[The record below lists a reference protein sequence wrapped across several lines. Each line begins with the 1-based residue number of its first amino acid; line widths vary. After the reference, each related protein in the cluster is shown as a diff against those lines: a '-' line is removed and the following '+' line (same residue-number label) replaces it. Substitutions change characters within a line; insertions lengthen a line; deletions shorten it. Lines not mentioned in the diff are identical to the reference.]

1 LISLAGLAKILQRL
15 HIYRIEK
22 LLGCKPPRRLNQS
35 KALFGLDFISEFV
48 SAARSHRVLEHI
60 RNLHEKYD
68 YTFAANVLGDTF
80 FHTSE
85 PENIKAL
92 LSTQFADFSLGWK
105 RHRDF
110 SPLLGDGI
118 FTVDGPAWK
127 HSRDMLRPNF
137 TKVQLDGNLSTLE
150 KHFQLLLTQTPPDG
164 CPIDLQQLFLKLTMD
179 VSTEFLFGVS
189 TNSLSIKE
197 NDSMDI
203 FCQAFEDAQWGV
215 SLRPRL
221 GALNDYYTNP
231 KFTKACAI
239 VHGYVEDL
247 IECAL
252 AEKAVAQRNAK
263 EGSQYCFLQKLS
275 EVVPNQ
281 RELRDHALSVLLAGR
296 DTTAGLLSITFFVL
310 ARRPDVW
317 KRLQHEVEELQG
329 ALPTFEQLKDM
340 TYLQYVL
347 KEVLRLYPTTP
358 LNNRHANKDTT
369 LPVGGGADG
378 RSKVL
383 IRKDQRVTFAVYAM
397 HRRKDLF
404 GADAEEFRP
413 ERWQYLR
420 PGWNYLP
427 FNGGPR
433 TCLGQQFAITESS
446 YVIVRLLQ
454 EFKNIEPRDPEPFT
468 ELLGLTLASKNG
480 CLVSLT

>member
-1 LISLAGLAKILQRL
+1 MAFYFHVPLAYCLLLISLAGLVKIRQRL
-15 HIYRIEK
+15 RTSRIEK

-35 KALFGLDFISEFV
+35 KALFGLDFIFDFV
-48 SAARSHRVLEHI
+48 SAARSHRALEHL

-80 FHTSE
+80 FHTVRALSHHKTSSSVDEAVQSE

-92 LSTQFADFSLGWK
+92 LSSQFDDFGLGWK

-110 SPLLGDGI
+110 SPFLGDGI

-164 CPIDLQQLFLKLTMD
+164 SPIDLQQLFFKLTMD

-189 TNSLSIKE
+189 TNSLSLKE
-197 NDSMDI
+197 NGSMDI
-203 FCQAFEDAQWGV
+203 FCQAFEEAQWGV

-221 GALNDYYTNP
+221 GALNDYYTDP
-231 KFTKACAI
+231 KFAKACAI
-239 VHGYVEDL
+239 VHGFVEDL
-247 IECAL
+247 VERAL
-252 AEKAVAQRNAK
+252 AEKAVVRRNAK

-275 EVVPNQ
+275 EDVPNP

-317 KRLQHEVEELQG
+317 KRLQREVEELQG

-347 KEVLRLYPTTP
+347 KEGTFHLLSP
-358 LNNRHANKDTT
+358 D
-369 LPVGGGADG
+369 DG
-378 RSKVL
+378 
-383 IRKDQRVTFAVYAM
+383 Q
-397 HRRKDLF
+397 
-404 GADAEEFRP
+404 
-413 ERWQYLR
+413 
-420 PGWNYLP
+420 
-427 FNGGPR
+427 
-433 TCLGQQFAITESS
+433 
-446 YVIVRLLQ
+446 
-454 EFKNIEPRDPEPFT
+454 
-468 ELLGLTLASKNG
+468 
-480 CLVSLT
+480 